1 MAKRIILF
9 IWQLP
14 QNIIGLFLATF
25 FCRKA
30 GGFYCWKKQ
39 KGKGSVSLGNFIII
53 GETAD
58 VSLTL
63 RHEKGH
69 QMQSRLLGWLY
80 LPVIGLPSLIWCSFF
95 SISKKLQK
103 KYSYYDFYTE
113 KWADYIAK
121 IERR

>member
-1 MAKRIILF
+1 MAKRIIMFL
-9 IWQLP
+9 WQFP
-14 QNIIGLFLATF
+14 QNVIGLFLTTF

-39 KGKGSVSLGNFIII
+39 MGKGSVSLGAYVII

-58 VSLTL
+58 VALTL

-69 QMQSRLLGWLY
+69 QIQSKILGWLY
-80 LPVIGLPSLIWCSFF
+80 LPIIGLPSILWCSLFT
-95 SISKKLQK
+95 ISKTLQK

-113 KWADYIAK
+113 KWADAIAK